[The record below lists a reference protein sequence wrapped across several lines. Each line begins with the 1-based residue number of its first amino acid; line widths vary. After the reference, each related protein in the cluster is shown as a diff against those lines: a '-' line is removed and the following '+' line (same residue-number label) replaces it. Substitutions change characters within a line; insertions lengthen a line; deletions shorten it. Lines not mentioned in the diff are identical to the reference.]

1 MADPDSTFAVARAET
16 LRYHRDLYATTQL
29 GQHGTWLAAPQQS
42 VLDAIAE
49 VDATRPAV
57 AYDLGAGVGRHTI
70 PMLQML
76 ALGSTVVAV
85 DILPE
90 ALEALRANSP
100 ETRSRLRL
108 VTADL
113 ADFEFEEPADLI
125 VAFSAIEHLP
135 DLDSIQRM
143 LERIAAVTTR
153 GGIVHFGF
161 VCDRYEIDH
170 AGHRRPA
177 LLESRLSSGQAMT
190 MVEHAFS
197 AFDTVTRSK
206 RPATVSESRN
216 GEGYDLAS
224 TLVSYTLR
232 RP

>member
-1 MADPDSTFAVARAET
+1 MANPDSTFAVARAET

-29 GQHGTWLAAPQQS
+29 GQHDTWLAAPQQS
-42 VLDAIAE
+42 VMAAIAE

-76 ALGSTVVAV
+76 APGSTAVAV

-100 ETRSRLRL
+100 ETRSRLQL

-113 ADFEFEEPADLI
+113 ADFEFDEPADLI

-143 LERIAAVTTR
+143 LERIAAATTR

-161 VCDRYEIDH
+161 VCDRYEIDD

-177 LLESRLSSGQAMT
+177 LLESRLSSEQATT

-197 AFDTVTRSK
+197 AFDTIARSK
-206 RPATVSESRN
+206 RAATVSESRN
-216 GEGYDLAS
+216 GETYDLAS